1 MNAMIEGYLHAGK
14 EVYLLAM
21 HTMRHPVPA
30 ERLANL
36 YKDIFAFSTVD
47 VDNSVHFIGTLKNF
61 LFSRKPNH
69 AERFYHASFQKKLAE
84 VLEAFKPEVTFTAP
98 WCGHCTSLLPELQLA
113 AFQLHEEAVEA
124 KIGHYDVTAPGN
136 AVAAGRQHIDGYPT
150 IVLYRRGQRTGTYEG
165 GRSHRDIHEYLRK
178 RSGALFTPISTLREV
193 VEHTTQ
199 VRLPGRLHTSFRPLG
214 TPTAPLL
221 LPRAPGVLGG
231 IRERC
236 GHLR

>member
-1 MNAMIEGYLHAGK
+1 MA
-14 EVYLLAM
+14 
-21 HTMRHPVPA
+21 R
-30 ERLANL
+30 RLAAL
-36 YKDIFAFSTVD
+36 LVFWGAVCKCWAQYVLPLD
-47 VDNSVHFIGTLKNF
+47 GMTLD
-61 LFSRKPNH
+61 
-69 AERFYHASFQKKLAE
+69 
-84 VLEAFKPEVTFTAP
+84 EAISSYPLLLVTFTAP

-199 VRLPGRLHTSFRPLG
+199 VRLPGSLHTSFRPLG